1 MKNYFK
7 SEKKYIADQPNCTYW
22 WIIYL
27 KPEFRTNPQVQTI
40 TGYSKFQNEAEA
52 KDKIQCL
59 CYKILMLNKHNYI
72 DKSTHIEIYKKLSPL
87 PNRTNDR
94 LIITIK
100 PTHYEIPSMLVGQM
114 PSTLKTFLDNF
125 YKAKTKN
132 LPVENLVPLPIKKQS
147 KDDLFIVSNHN
158 FKSVLELYNFCE
170 KQIANG
176 EASELV
182 QNFYRK
188 YLPKLVQA

>member
-7 SEKKYIADQPNCTYW
+7 SEKKYIADQSNCTYW

-27 KPEFRTNPQVQTI
+27 KPEFRTNPAVQTI

-94 LIITIK
+94 HLITIK
-100 PTHYEIPSMLVGQM
+100 PTHYEIPSVLLGQM
-114 PSTLKTFLDNF
+114 PQPLKKFLDEF
-125 YKAKTKN
+125 YKAKTQNKT
-132 LPVENLVPLPIKKQS
+132 VENLVPLAKKES
-147 KDDLFIVSNHN
+147 KDDLFILSKHN
-158 FKSVLELYNFCE
+158 FKNVMELYTWCE
-170 KQIANG
+170 KQISNG
-176 EASELV
+176 ESKIMVEH
-182 QNFYRK
+182 FYNK
-188 YLPKLVQA
+188 YLTKLV